1 MMSEL
6 GREVYTS
13 ASGLDYTLY
22 HRRDERGDYWTGGS
36 GDGKWMWGGQYRFAS
51 RDEAIQYIRDMERVE
66 AASAPPA
73 DTREAYEDACAS
85 AGITPKS
92 DVEIQRMA
100 YALTY
105 FDISIL
111 EHGADQVIEANLA
124 RKRLQTIQAER
135 QAVEAATK
143 ARRQSDAA
151 ARRLALIEQA
161 KATGKPV
168 RLAYWQ
174 EECNDPNEE
183 CDLDD
188 VTEWAMPDG
197 STRIER
203 SHNW

>member
-1 MMSEL
+1 MTTEL
-6 GREVYTS
+6 SREAYTS
-13 ASGLDYTLY
+13 DSGIDYILR
-22 HRRDERGDYWTGGS
+22 HESDERGDYWTGGS
-36 GDGKWMWGGQYRFAS
+36 GDGKWAWGWQYRFAS
-51 RDEAIQYIRDMERVE
+51 RDEAIQHIGNRERVE
-66 AASAPPA
+66 AVSAQPA
-73 DTREAYEDACAS
+73 DTREAYEVACAS

-111 EHGADQVIEANLA
+111 EHGADRVIEANLA
-124 RKRLQTIQAER
+124 RKRLQTLKAER
-135 QAVEAATK
+135 QAAEAAKKAERQSNTA
-143 ARRQSDAA
+143 ARRQ
-151 ARRLALIEQA
+151 ALIEQA

-188 VTEWAMPDG
+188 VTEWAMPNG

-203 SHNW
+203 NHNW